1 MSAADLLIGIFETNA
16 PVVNELMNTLHFTLK
31 DIIKAEN
38 DRRGGMKMD
47 EKTNE
52 SQLDALSKYGRDLVQ
67 EVKDHKID
75 PVIGRDEEIRRVIEI
90 LSRKTKNNP
99 VLIGEI
105 VTSCLQFQSD
115 RFINI

>member
-1 MSAADLLIGIFETNA
+1 MDYMKKLGDTYMSAADLLIGIFETNA

-52 SQLDALSKYGRDLVQ
+52 IWQRFGTRSERSQ
-67 EVKDHKID
+67 
-75 PVIGRDEEIRRVIEI
+75 
-90 LSRKTKNNP
+90 N
-99 VLIGEI
+99 
-105 VTSCLQFQSD
+105 
-115 RFINI
+115 